1 MEVILRANVFRV
13 CLRRTLW
20 LSNNF
25 NYSSRILS
33 LGTKVVVNQIC
44 FTPIFNSYFFGMQA
58 FLAGESWQNIVER
71 IRVTVPVSFVNS
83 CKLWPAVT
91 AFSFTFIPME
101 YRSLFAGVVAVGWQT
116 YLSFLNRKAEDGRAM
131 VEEEQPVAMAK
142 GVEAPPV
149 VAESAQAAPRLS
161 TRTEMAT
168 AVVN

>member
-1 MEVILRANVFRV
+1 MLVF
-13 CLRRTLW
+13 LRRTLW

-58 FLAGESWQNIVER
+58 FLAGESLENIVER

-116 YLSFLNRKAEDGRAM
+116 YLSFLNRKAEDGRA
-131 VEEEQPVAMAK
+131 VAIEQPVLATKTA
-142 GVEAPPV
+142 VEAVPV
-149 VAESAQAAPRLS
+149 VKESTISA
-161 TRTEMAT
+161 RTEMAT
-168 AVVN
+168 AGAN